1 MIDEGK
7 NDIPVEEEAFPFAG
21 MCDIGELMR
30 ADIQLFRKDLPVTCS
45 LVEHINKIGVF
56 EYILDLVGGEQV
68 VG

>member
-7 NDIPVEEEAFPFAG
+7 NDIPVEEEAFPFTG
-21 MCDIGELMR
+21 MGHIGELMR
-30 ADIQLFRKDLPVTCS
+30 ADIQLFRKNLAVSCG
-45 LVEHINKIGVF
+45 LVEHIYKIGVF